1 MPVSYSPELDHG
13 NDVPT
18 GPPFM
23 LQEVVFEFEFSNFV
37 RIILWFR
44 RLYIR
49 DSYYTNGF
57 QPAPPDRNGIF
68 VQDTTTEFAY
78 QMRIVLI
85 CRLMEML
92 IFRLHVSSK

>member
-57 QPAPPDRNGIF
+57 QPCPTRSQRNICTG
-68 VQDTTTEFAY
+68 Y
-78 QMRIVLI
+78 NHRIRIPNAHRTHLSTHGNAHI
-85 CRLMEML
+85 
-92 IFRLHVSSK
+92 